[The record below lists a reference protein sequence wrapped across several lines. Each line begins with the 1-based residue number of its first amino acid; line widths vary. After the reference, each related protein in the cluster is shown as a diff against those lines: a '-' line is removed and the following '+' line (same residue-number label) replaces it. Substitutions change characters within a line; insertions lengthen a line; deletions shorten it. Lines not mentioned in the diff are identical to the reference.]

1 MSDDQDPLDL
11 ARRIAE
17 DLADDGPTSKV
28 RRQGKRLLSAILA
41 LEDELQPEAEDS
53 EAPGAPS

>member
-41 LEDELQPEAEDS
+41 LEDELQPEAKDS